1 MNYLTKIMT
10 ETQSRVVYVLA
21 VIPWTLWV
29 AAQYSVERMRAKA
42 CDC

>member
-21 VIPWTLWV
+21 VIPWTLGV
-29 AAQYSVERMRAKA
+29 AAQYSVERATLA
-42 CDC
+42 LCDC